1 MLDRKILALL
11 LWYSLLSDIYDLS
24 DLPIVQLLPIS
35 IIFIG
40 IIFWGSDGSDGSDD
54 DSNLLIATRNKIYF
68 VLGILWFLY

>member
-40 IIFWGSDGSDGSDD
+40 IIFGGSDGSDGSDD